1 MPCPYRYVS
10 QRALEAASIRRDI
23 RRCVG
28 EPVTCAGI
36 PAYIQGASS
45 LPLPEGRKRMIA
57 VPSRQPEGRPPPRSR
72 RRPWTVSI
80 HLAVSALVLTTI
92 LLTAAAS
99 SLLWWRTAEATSRQL
114 ASTINEQ
121 IVAAV
126 RKEVS
131 AIVGEAAAAHTAIRT
146 LFLQNVLDTREAD
159 KREFVFLSQ
168 LQSHATISWVAFGWP
183 DGSFFA
189 AHKLGDGHLEMME
202 ISLTDHPGQR
212 RIDEYAVIPGDIEF
226 EQRQFVLTDF
236 RIVDQAWF
244 KTGMGAKGPQWFKVL
259 DHPIGQRPSI
269 AFAGPIDVYQE
280 RQGVLAIIIEYTRFA
295 HFLAQLEVG
304 RTGTAF
310 IFDGSGELIAAPDK
324 EADELHPARSQEA
337 LLPLARMVLAQ
348 AGNEDRKETWRRRLT
363 SQGEAYEVA
372 LSPLPFPGWSLATVI
387 PEAEFLGPVE
397 TTLHRL
403 IIGLAAG
410 ALLAALL
417 SAMLARSVIAAPLA
431 RVVGEIRHV
440 ESFAL
445 DRVRRHPSRLA
456 EISSLSGAIAEMAA
470 GLSAFRK
477 FIPADLVRS
486 LLRQGVEAKP
496 GGSIQELTVMF
507 IDVAGFTGLS
517 ERMGDRVVPLLTGY
531 LDLASDIIDANGGT
545 IDKFIGD
552 AVMAFWGAPTPQQ
565 DHAVLCCRAALAIGE
580 ALEKSGLADDQ
591 GKQLQIRIGIN
602 SGRML
607 VGNIGSELRL
617 NYTVIGDVVNVASR
631 LEGANKHCGTQ
642 VLIGAETVSLI
653 RDAFI
658 VREIDSIA
666 VYGRTEGLAVYELIS
681 PTEVSG
687 ENRAWI
693 ADYEEGLS
701 RYRRRDF
708 SGAIIHFTAVLRGRP
723 HDRPASLL
731 LERCRRLQQTGVNE
745 EWSAVAALN
754 SK

>member
-1 MPCPYRYVS
+1 M
-10 QRALEAASIRRDI
+10 LTI
-23 RRCVG
+23 
-28 EPVTCAGI
+28 
-36 PAYIQGASS
+36 
-45 LPLPEGRKRMIA
+45 
-57 VPSRQPEGRPPPRSR
+57 
-72 RRPWTVSI
+72 SI
-80 HLAVSALVLTTI
+80 HLAVSALVLTAI

-114 ASTINEQ
+114 ASTINAQ

-131 AIVGEAAAAHTAIRT
+131 AIVGEARAAHTAIRT

-168 LQSHATISWVAFGWP
+168 LQSQATISWVVFGWP

-189 AHKLGDGHLEMME
+189 AHKLGDDRLEMME

-212 RIDEYAVIPGDIEF
+212 RIDEYRVIPGDIEF
-226 EQRQFVLTDF
+226 ERRQFVPTDF
-236 RIVDQAWF
+236 HVADQAWF
-244 KTGMGAKGPQWFKVL
+244 KTGMGAKGPQWSRVI

-280 RQGVLAIIIEYTRFA
+280 RQGVVAIIIEYTRLS

-304 RTGTAF
+304 HTGTAF
-310 IFDGSGELIAAPDK
+310 ILDGGGELIAAPDK
-324 EADELHPARSQEA
+324 DADELHPARGQEA
-337 LLPLARMVLAQ
+337 MLPLAREALAQ
-348 AGNEDRKETWRRRLT
+348 AGDDGRKEAWRRRLT
-363 SQGEAYEVA
+363 SEGAAYEVA
-372 LSPLPFPGWSLATVI
+372 LTPLPFPGWSLATVI

-397 TTLHRL
+397 ATLRRL
-403 IIGLAAG
+403 IIGLAVG

-417 SAMLARSVIAAPLA
+417 SAMLARAVIAAPLA

-440 ESFAL
+440 ETFAL
-445 DRVRRHPSRLA
+445 DQVRRHPSRLA

-517 ERMGDRVVPLLTGY
+517 ERMGDRVVPLLSKY
-531 LDLASDIIDANGGT
+531 LDVVSEVIVANGGT

-552 AVMAFWGAPTPQQ
+552 AVMAFWGAPTAQP
-565 DHAVLCCRAALAIGE
+565 DHAVLCCRAALACRKMIESAGI
-580 ALEKSGLADDQ
+580 ADDDGQ
-591 GKQLQIRIGIN
+591 PLQIRIGIN

-617 NYTVIGDVVNVASR
+617 NYTVIGDTVNVASR
-631 LEGANKHCGTQ
+631 LEGANKQYGTQ
-642 VLIGAETVSLI
+642 ILIGAETRRLV
-653 RDAFI
+653 RDAF
-658 VREIDSIA
+658 VTREIDRIA
-666 VYGRTEGLAVYELIS
+666 VYGRAEGLAVHELIGLV
-681 PTEVSG
+681 EDGSG
-687 ENRAWI
+687 EDATWI
-693 ADYEEGLS
+693 ACYEQGLAH
-701 RYRRRDF
+701 YRDRNF
-708 SGAIIHFTAVLRGRP
+708 SEAILELEAVLRECP
-723 HDRPASLL
+723 HDRSTAIL
-731 LERCRRLQQTGVNE
+731 LERCKRLQQSGVDE
-745 EWSAVAALN
+745 TWEPVAALT

>member
-1 MPCPYRYVS
+1 
-10 QRALEAASIRRDI
+10 
-23 RRCVG
+23 
-28 EPVTCAGI
+28 
-36 PAYIQGASS
+36 
-45 LPLPEGRKRMIA
+45 MIA
-57 VPSRQPEGRPPPRSR
+57 VPSRQPDGRPPPRSDGR
-72 RRPWTVSI
+72 SRTVSI

-92 LLTAAAS
+92 LLTAAGS

-131 AIVGEAAAAHTAIRT
+131 AIVGEARAAHTAIRT

-168 LQSHATISWVAFGWP
+168 LQSHATTSWVAFGWP

-202 ISLTDHPGQR
+202 ISLTDHRGLR

-226 EQRQFVLTDF
+226 EQRQFVPTDF
-236 RIVDQAWF
+236 RVVDQAWF
-244 KTGMGAKGPQWFKVL
+244 KIGMGAEGPQWFKVL
-259 DHPIGQRPSI
+259 DHPSGQRPSI

-310 IFDGSGELIAAPDK
+310 IFDSSGELIAAPDK
-324 EADELHPARSQEA
+324 DADELHPARSQET

-348 AGNEDRKETWRRRLT
+348 AGGEDRKEAWRRRLT

-372 LSPLPFPGWSLATVI
+372 LTPLPFPGWSLATVI

-397 TTLHRL
+397 TTLRRL

-417 SAMLARSVIAAPLA
+417 SAMLVRSVIAAPLA

-445 DRVRRHPSRLA
+445 DKVRRHPSRLA

-470 GLSAFRK
+470 GLSAFGK
-477 FIPADLVRS
+477 FIPADLVR
-486 LLRQGVEAKP
+486 LLLSQGVEAKP
-496 GGSIQELTVMF
+496 GGSMQELTVMF

-517 ERMGDRVVPLLTGY
+517 ERMGDRVVPLLSRY
-531 LDLASDIIDANGGT
+531 LDAASEVIVANGGT

-552 AVMAFWGAPTPQQ
+552 AVMAFWGAPTAHQ
-565 DHAVLCCRAALAIGE
+565 DHALRCCRAALACPKAIE
-580 ALEKSGLADDQ
+580 AARVNDDQ
-591 GKQLQIRIGIN
+591 GHPLQIRIGIN

-617 NYTVIGDVVNVASR
+617 NYTVIGDTVNVASR
-631 LEGANKHCGTQ
+631 LESANKQYGTQ
-642 VLIGAETVSLI
+642 ILIGTETKRLI
-653 RDAFI
+653 GDAFLT
-658 VREIDSIA
+658 REIDSIA
-666 VYGRTEGLAVYELIS
+666 VYGRAEGLAVYELIGLS
-681 PTEVSG
+681 EASG
-687 ENRAWI
+687 ENTAWI
-693 ADYEEGLS
+693 ANYEDGLS

-708 SGAIIHFTAVLRGRP
+708 SGAIIHFEAVLSGRP
-723 HDRPASLL
+723 HDWPASLL
-731 LERCRRLQQTGVNE
+731 LERCKRLQQSGVDE
-745 EWSAVAALN
+745 EWSPVAAL
-754 SK
+754 KAK

>member
-1 MPCPYRYVS
+1 
-10 QRALEAASIRRDI
+10 
-23 RRCVG
+23 
-28 EPVTCAGI
+28 
-36 PAYIQGASS
+36 
-45 LPLPEGRKRMIA
+45 MIA
-57 VPSRQPEGRPPPRSR
+57 VPSRQPADRP
-72 RRPWTVSI
+72 RPLSAGKPLTVRI
-80 HLAVSALVLTTI
+80 GLAVSALVLTAI

-131 AIVGEAAAAHTAIRT
+131 AIVGEAVAAHTAIRT

-168 LQSHATISWVAFGWP
+168 LQSQANISWVAFGWP

-189 AHKLGDGHLEMME
+189 AHKLGDDHLEMME

-226 EQRQFVLTDF
+226 ETRQFVPSDF
-236 RIVDQAWF
+236 RVVDQAWF
-244 KTGMGAKGPQWFKVL
+244 ANGMKSGGPQWSRVI
-259 DHPIGQRPSI
+259 DHPVGKRPSI

-280 RQGVLAIIIEYTRFA
+280 RQGVLAIMIEYTRLS

-304 RTGTAF
+304 RTGSAF
-310 IFDGSGELIAAPDK
+310 IFDGSSALIAAPDK
-324 EADELHPARSQEA
+324 EADELHPARAEEA
-337 LLPLARMVLAQ
+337 LLPLARMALAK
-348 AGNEDRKETWRRRLT
+348 ASDDGHKEAWRQRLS

-372 LSPLPFPGWSLATVI
+372 LTPLPFPGWSLATVI

-397 TTLHRL
+397 ATLRRL

-410 ALLAALL
+410 ALLGALL
-417 SAMLARSVIAAPLA
+417 SARLARSVIATPLA

-445 DRVRRHPSRLA
+445 EEVRRHPSRLTELA
-456 EISSLSGAIAEMAA
+456 SLSGAIAEMAA

-486 LLRQGVEAKP
+486 LLRQGVEARP
-496 GGSIQELTVMF
+496 GGSIQQLTVMF

-517 ERMGDRVVPLLTGY
+517 ERMGDRVVPLLSSY
-531 LDLASDIIDANGGT
+531 LDLASEIIDANDGT

-552 AVMAFWGAPTPQQ
+552 AVMAFWGAPTPQA
-565 DHAVLCCRAALAIGE
+565 DHALRCCRAALAIGD
-580 ALEKSGLADDQ
+580 GLGSARLTDDQ
-591 GKQLQIRIGIN
+591 GKPLQIRIGIN

-617 NYTVIGDVVNVASR
+617 NYTVIGDTVNVASR
-631 LEGANKHCGTQ
+631 LESANKQYGTQ
-642 VLIGAETVSLI
+642 ILIGTGTKRLI
-653 RDAFI
+653 GDAFLT
-658 VREIDSIA
+658 REIDSIA
-666 VYGRTEGLAVYELIS
+666 VYGKTEGLAVYELIGS
-681 PTEVSG
+681 REEP
-687 ENRAWI
+687 NADNPRPAWI
-693 ADYEEGLS
+693 ALYEDGLLN
-701 RYRRRDF
+701 YRERNF
-708 SGAIIHFTAVLRGRP
+708 SGAISCFEAVLRDRP
-723 HDRPASLL
+723 HDRPAALMLDRCRL
-731 LERCRRLQQTGVNE
+731 LEKSGVDETWQPVLSLQ
-745 EWSAVAALN
+745 

>member
-1 MPCPYRYVS
+1 
-10 QRALEAASIRRDI
+10 
-23 RRCVG
+23 
-28 EPVTCAGI
+28 
-36 PAYIQGASS
+36 
-45 LPLPEGRKRMIA
+45 MIA
-57 VPSRQPEGRPPPRSR
+57 VPNRHSDDRPPPRSTG
-72 RRPWTVSI
+72 RPLTVSI

-131 AIVGEAAAAHTAIRT
+131 AIVGEARAAHTAIRT

-189 AHKLGDGHLEMME
+189 AHKLGDDHLEMME

-226 EQRQFVLTDF
+226 EQRQFVPADF
-236 RIVDQAWF
+236 HVVDQAWF
-244 KTGMGAKGPQWFKVL
+244 KTGMAAEGPQWFRVL

-269 AFAGPIDVYQE
+269 AFAGPIDVYRE

-324 EADELHPARSQEA
+324 EADELHPARNQET

-348 AGNEDRKETWRRRLT
+348 AGGEDRKQAWRRRLK

-372 LSPLPFPGWSLATVI
+372 LTPLPFPGWSLATVI

-397 TTLHRL
+397 TTLRRL

-417 SAMLARSVIAAPLA
+417 SAMLVRSVIAAPLA

-440 ESFAL
+440 ESFEL

-486 LLRQGVEAKP
+486 LLSQGVEAKP
-496 GGSIQELTVMF
+496 GGSIQQLTVMF

-517 ERMGDRVVPLLTGY
+517 ERMGDRVVPLLSRY
-531 LDLASDIIDANGGT
+531 LDAVSEVIVANGGT

-552 AVMAFWGAPTPQQ
+552 AVMAFWGAPLAQQ
-565 DHAVLCCRAALAIGE
+565 DHAVRCCRAALACRKAIE
-580 ALEKSGLADDQ
+580 AAGVNDDQ
-591 GKQLQIRIGIN
+591 GQPLQIRIGIN

-617 NYTVIGDVVNVASR
+617 NYTVIGDAVNVASR
-631 LEGANKHCGTQ
+631 LEGASKQYGTQ
-642 VLIGAETVSLI
+642 ILIGTETARLI
-653 RDAFI
+653 QDAFI
-658 VREIDSIA
+658 IREIDSIV
-666 VYGRTEGLAVYELIS
+666 VYGRTEELAVYELINLA
-681 PTEVSG
+681 EVSG
-687 ENRAWI
+687 ENTAWI
-693 ADYEEGLS
+693 ASYEAGLS
-701 RYRRRDF
+701 SYRRRDF
-708 SGAIIHFTAVLRGRP
+708 SGAIIHLEVVLGERP
-723 HDRPASLL
+723 HDWPASLL
-731 LERCRRLQQTGVNE
+731 LERCKHLQQSGVDE
-745 EWSAVAALN
+745 EWLPVAAL
-754 SK
+754 KAK